1 MNGLHGVDL
10 SSYNGIPREWKPQ
23 AGDIAWGAVKIS
35 ELSAAGPYVNPDAAA
50 DWAALG
56 AMGAGRVG
64 YLFGHPAMSASATV
78 GLFLDALRPL
88 GIADGDMV
96 ALDLE
101 VTDGLGPDAVAAWA
115 GDVLRLLKR
124 ELDRI
129 PLIYTFVAFAQEG
142 NCAGLGGWPLWIAE
156 PSAPPGRPFVPPP
169 WRVHA
174 VHQYEFGPPLDRDLA
189 NFLSLTAMRRA
200 LGKTAP
206 KPPAPRRKDSAMLMN
221 KGAGAITPFSV
232 PAGAKNLVLTPAD
245 TAQVGVQTHDH
256 GTQIVDLEWQ
266 PPGGKIV
273 PIPGGVQFLHLHR
286 VDDGTGDVSVGWE

>member
-1 MNGLHGVDL
+1 MNGLRGVDV

-35 ELSAAGPYVNPDAAA
+35 ELSAAGPYVNPDAGV

-56 AMGAGRVG
+56 VMGAGRVA

-78 GLFLDALRPL
+78 GLFLDELRAF
-88 GIADGDMV
+88 GIAAGDMV

-101 VTDGLGPDAVAAWA
+101 VSDGLGPAAVAAWA
-115 GDVLRLLKR
+115 ADVLGLLKR
-124 ELDRI
+124 ELDRE

-142 NCAGLGGWPLWIAE
+142 NCAGLGDYPLWIAE
-156 PSAPPGRPFVPPP
+156 PSSPPGRPFVPPP

-174 VHQYEFGPPLDRDLA
+174 VHQYQFGPPLDLDLA
-189 NFLSLTAMRRA
+189 NFPTLTAMRRA
-200 LGKTAP
+200 LGKTVP
-206 KPPAPRRKDSAMLMN
+206 KRHHRRKGSPMLMN
-221 KGAGAITPFSV
+221 QGAGAITPFSV
-232 PAGAKNLVLTPAD
+232 PAGAKSLVLTPTDVATVD
-245 TAQVGVQTHDH
+245 VQTHDH
-256 GTQIVDLEWQ
+256 GNQVVALEWQ

-286 VDDGTGDVSVGWE
+286 VDDGTGDVAVGWE